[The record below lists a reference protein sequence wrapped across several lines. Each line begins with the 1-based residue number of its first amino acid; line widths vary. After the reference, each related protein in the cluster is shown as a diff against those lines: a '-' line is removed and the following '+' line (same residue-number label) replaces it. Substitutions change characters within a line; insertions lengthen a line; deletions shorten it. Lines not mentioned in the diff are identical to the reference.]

1 MNAEKAM
8 NEIPEMVKCLL
19 KKAVYSKDYSI
30 SNACKEI
37 ASEASGFF
45 VPVKIQESANE
56 MLLYAQRADALQ
68 EACFNLGDKGQVYK
82 DVKALLFANIWWM
95 MGSYEDLVEE
105 CWLNTKEDCR
115 CKITQ
120 CLGDIDVDEYLWKY
134 EIGVG
139 THEEDENE

>member
-37 ASEASGFF
+37 AEESNGFF
-45 VPVKIQESANE
+45 VPVRIQEAAHE

-68 EACFNLGDKGQVYK
+68 EACFNLGDRGWAYKEIKAMMLAHVY
-82 DVKALLFANIWWM
+82 LLLGCHEVLAEDDHENIK
-95 MGSYEDLVEE
+95 EEIIFQIEE
-105 CWLNTKEDCR
+105 CVGSGYLIEKY
-115 CKITQ
+115 KI
-120 CLGDIDVDEYLWKY
+120 
-134 EIGVG
+134 
-139 THEEDENE
+139 EEDANDC